1 MKTKKIP
8 EKNNRSFLPD
18 ISKIGPYNN
27 YSSLNRVGMSGIET
41 MVKVVED
48 EERKLPAQVD
58 VFVDLVDPKVRGIHM
73 SRIYQILYKELP
85 NHKLTPRLLQKVLKE
100 CVKSQ
105 QGISTQSTIR
115 LSFTLPQIFP
125 SLLSGH
131 EGYRHYPIVWE
142 GKYKIATKSIEE
154 NFTFYFSF
162 QLLYSSTCP
171 CSTALSED
179 FQRWS
184 KKFDGYLAIPHAQRS
199 RADITIGLC
208 NLSKWYGE
216 VGFMVPMIRKL
227 EKAIKTPVQ
236 TAVKREDELEFA
248 RLNAKNQM
256 FCEDAARILKMVLEK
271 DAKINDYRIQVR
283 HLESLHAHDA
293 VAMIVKGIP
302 DGLSVN

>member
-8 EKNNRSFLPD
+8 KKNSRSFLPD
-18 ISKIGPYNN
+18 VSEIGPYNN

-41 MVKVVED
+41 MVKIVED
-48 EERKLPAQVD
+48 EERNLPAQVD
-58 VFVDLVDPKVRGIHM
+58 VFVDLVDPKARGIHM
-73 SRIYQILYKELP
+73 SRIYQILYKKLP

-142 GKYKIATKSIEE
+142 GKYKVATKSIEE
-154 NFTFYFSF
+154 SFTFYFSF

-184 KKFDGYLAIPHAQRS
+184 KEFDGYLAIPHAQRS
-199 RADITIGLC
+199 KADITIGLR
-208 NLSKWYGE
+208 NLSQRYGKE
-216 VGFMVPMIRKL
+216 GFMAPMIRKL

-271 DAKINDYRIQVR
+271 DTKITDYRIQVR

-293 VAMIVKGIP
+293 VVMTVKGIP
-302 DGLSVN
+302 GGLSVN